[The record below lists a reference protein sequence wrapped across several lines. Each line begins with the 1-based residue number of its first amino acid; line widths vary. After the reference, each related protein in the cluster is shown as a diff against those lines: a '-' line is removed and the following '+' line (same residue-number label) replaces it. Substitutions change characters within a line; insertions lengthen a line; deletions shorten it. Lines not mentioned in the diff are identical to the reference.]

1 MPSNLNHEKPGGV
14 KSFINDFFYELFCV
28 LTGAILIFAG
38 LEIFWP
44 GVITAYL
51 NLNYVLI
58 FWLIIGIITL
68 S

>member
-1 MPSNLNHEKPGGV
+1 MPNNINNDMPDRPKT
-14 KSFINDFFYELFCV
+14 FINYFFYELFYV
-28 LTGAILIFAG
+28 LTAAILIFAG

-44 GVITAYL
+44 GVVLAYL

-58 FWLIIGIITL
+58 FWLVTGIIIL

>member
-1 MPSNLNHEKPGGV
+1 MTNN
-14 KSFINDFFYELFCV
+14 INDAKSGRVKNFIVNFFYELFYV
-28 LTGAILIFAG
+28 LTGAILIFVC

-44 GVITAYL
+44 GTVLAYL

-58 FWLIIGIITL
+58 FWLIIGIIIL